1 MYLESYVN
9 PASPGPPP
17 HAPAGHPPV
26 PPSRIGVLL
35 LNLGTPEATDYR
47 SMRRYLSEFLWDRRV
62 IEPPPARWLWWLILN
77 SIILSKRPFS
87 SGEAYR
93 KIWNHDLDESPLRT
107 ITRAQTKALD
117 EKLRHMGHDCL
128 TVDYAMR
135 YGVPTVESRLLRL
148 QKAGCDRILAFAL
161 YPQYSAATTATA
173 YDQLFRALMKLR
185 WQPAI
190 RTVGPYHDHEA
201 YISALAASLREH
213 LAGHPSAPDAVVAS
227 FHGLPK
233 RYLEAGDPYHCH
245 CQKTARL
252 LSEAME
258 EGAPPVHI
266 GFQSRFGKEEWLK
279 PYTVDVVDELARGGA
294 RDIAVL
300 APGFAADCV
309 ETLEEIQEE
318 IRDSFLE
325 AGGEE
330 FSYIPCLNERPDHIA
345 LLANIVEKE
354 LGGWITPAR
363 PASSP
368 PPSQST

>member
-1 MYLESYVN
+1 MEGYV
-9 PASPGPPP
+9 SPSSPEPPP
-17 HAPAGHPPV
+17 QAPAGHPPV
-26 PPSRIGVLL
+26 PPSRVGVLL

-77 SIILSKRPFS
+77 GIILTKRPFS

-93 KIWNHDLDESPLRT
+93 KIWNQDLDESPLRT
-107 ITRAQTKALD
+107 ITRTQTKAL
-117 EKLRHMGHDCL
+117 EEELRRAGHGSL
-128 TVDYAMR
+128 AVDYAMR
-135 YGVPTVESRLLRL
+135 YGAPTVEERL
-148 QKAGCDRILAFAL
+148 QRLREAGCDRILAFAL

-173 YDQLFRALMKLR
+173 YDQLFRGLMKLR

-190 RTVGPYHDHEA
+190 RTVGPYHDHAA
-201 YISALAASLREH
+201 YIGALAVSLREH
-213 LAGHPSAPDAVVAS
+213 LAGCTSAPDAVVAS
-227 FHGLPK
+227 FHGLPQ

-252 LSEAME
+252 LSEAMG
-258 EGAPPVHI
+258 EGVPPLRI
-266 GFQSRFGKEEWLK
+266 AFQSRFGKEEWLK
-279 PYTVDVVDELARGGA
+279 PYTVDVVAELARGGA

-300 APGFAADCV
+300 APGFSADCV

-318 IRDSFLE
+318 IRDSFVE

-330 FSYIPCLNERPDHIA
+330 FSYIPCLNERPDHIR
-345 LLANIVEKE
+345 LLADIVVRE
-354 LGGWITPAR
+354 LGGWITPAQ
-363 PASSP
+363 PASAP